1 MKKIVYSILATV
13 AGLVLLF
20 SYRTSLDQTV
30 ASPIAIG
37 SKSTP
42 TAGTAGRST
51 GGSGATPSAA
61 PTASAAPPPSSTQSS
76 GGSSNQSSGGSSN
89 QSSGGSSN
97 QSSGGSSNQSSGGSV
112 TGLKDGTFR
121 GQTAD
126 TPYGPLQVS
135 ITVSSGVI
143 TKVAVP
149 QYPNG
154 SGRDQEINSYAL
166 PQLVDETVT
175 AQSAQIDMVSGATYT
190 SQGYLQSLQSAL
202 DRAKA

>member
-42 TAGTAGRST
+42 TAGTTAGT

-61 PTASAAPPPSSTQSS
+61 PTASSAPPQSSTQSS
-76 GGSSNQSSGGSSN
+76 GGTSNQSSGGTSNQSSGGTSNQSSGGSA
-89 QSSGGSSN
+89 
-97 QSSGGSSNQSSGGSV
+97 

-143 TKVAVP
+143 TKVDVP

>member
-42 TAGTAGRST
+42 TTGTAGRSK

-61 PTASAAPPPSSTQSS
+61 PTASAAPPQSSTQSSGGSSSQSS

-89 QSSGGSSN
+89 QSGTSP
-97 QSSGGSSNQSSGGSV
+97 
-112 TGLKDGTFR
+112 TGLKDGTYR